1 MDDLS
6 IITLKLY
13 AGGHLTF
20 YMPGRKHSLEIS
32 LREPTPLRE
41 ILARLSIPLPE
52 VALTALNGELVEV
65 ETVIVG
71 DEDVVKVFS
80 AVNGG

>member
-1 MDDLS
+1 M
-6 IITLKLY
+6 KFY

-20 YMPGRKHSLEIS
+20 YMPGRRHSLEIA
-32 LREPTPLRE
+32 LPQPAPLRE
-41 ILARLSIPLPE
+41 VLTQLGIPLPE
-52 VALTALNGELVEV
+52 VALTAVNGELVEA
-65 ETVIVG
+65 ETVMVR

>member
-1 MDDLS
+1 M
-6 IITLKLY
+6 KLY
-13 AGGHLTF
+13 AGGHITF

-41 ILARLSIPLPE
+41 ILTQLGIPLPE
-52 VALTALNGELVEV
+52 VALTALNGELVEA
-65 ETVIVG
+65 ETAIVT
-71 DEDVVKVFS
+71 DSDQVRVFS

>member
-1 MDDLS
+1 M
-6 IITLKLY
+6 KLY

-32 LREPTPLRE
+32 LSEPTPLSE
-41 ILARLSIPLPE
+41 VLARLGIPLPE
-52 VALTALNGELVEV
+52 VALTALNGELVEA
-65 ETVIVG
+65 ETVIVT
-71 DEDVVKVFS
+71 DEDSVRVFS

>member
-1 MDDLS
+1 M
-6 IITLKLY
+6 KLY

-20 YMPGRKHSLEIS
+20 YMPGRKHMLEIS

-41 ILARLSIPLPE
+41 ILTQLGLPLPE
-52 VALTALNGELVEV
+52 VALTALNGELVEA
-65 ETVIVG
+65 ETAIVG

>member
-1 MDDLS
+1 M
-6 IITLKLY
+6 KLY

-20 YMPGRKHSLEIS
+20 YMPGRKHALEIS

-41 ILARLSIPLPE
+41 ILARLGIPLPE
-52 VALTALNGELVEV
+52 VALTAVNGELVEA
-65 ETVIVG
+65 ETVIVR
-71 DEDVVKVFS
+71 DEDAVKVFS

>member
-1 MDDLS
+1 MRVG
-6 IITLKLY
+6 LKLY

-20 YMPGRKHSLEIS
+20 YMPERKHLLEIS
-32 LREPTPLRE
+32 LGAPTPLRE
-41 ILARLSIPLPE
+41 ILAQVGIPLPE

-65 ETVIVG
+65 ETVIVK
-71 DEDVVKVFS
+71 DDDQVRVFS